1 MLRPLKPYFSF
12 KSFPVLLLLFLLFS
26 CETEKENKA
35 DSFQTHFERTD
46 GEETATYL
54 QTIDFYIRLAKEFPE
69 INIQTMGETDSG
81 YPLHI
86 VNLQSR
92 WRFQFSENRGGQDR
106 DVDQ

>member
-1 MLRPLKPYFSF
+1 MLRFSKNYFSIKALF
-12 KSFPVLLLLFLLFS
+12 TLLFLCLLVS
-26 CETEKENKA
+26 CETEKEDKA
-35 DSFQTHFERTD
+35 ASFPTRFEQTD

-86 VNLQSR
+86 VTYNPDGDFN
-92 WRFQFSENRGGQDR
+92 FQKIGND
-106 DVDQ
+106 